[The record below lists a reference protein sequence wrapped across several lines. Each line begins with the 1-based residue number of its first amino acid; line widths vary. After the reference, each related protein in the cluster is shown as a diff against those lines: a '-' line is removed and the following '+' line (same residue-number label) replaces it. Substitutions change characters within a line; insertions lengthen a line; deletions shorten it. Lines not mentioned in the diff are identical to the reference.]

1 MTTIDQTKLQ
11 ELIGKYKADFETNIP
26 NELYKW
32 KAVKCFQ
39 DNWNIDAGDFASMLK
54 NSLAKTENLL
64 IAPSFYPKLMIEKY
78 VDLYPEDVRS
88 LFGLLY
94 SEEFDLSERI
104 ASFKSG
110 IEDIH
115 KKWDNIGDKNHYQ
128 NENIISTY
136 LWLRYPDKY
145 YIYKPTL
152 ASNLCNKLGI
162 DVRFRGL
169 GAEAVIQAYKIYDTV
184 SEALAQDEEYVAL
197 LNTWLIGDCYADKYC
212 KTATIDFAYYVSKYM
227 EDARVSIATSLPY
240 KTWDDAIVRVLGDN
254 DTPMKAT
261 EIAGIVR
268 RKGFYYTTGKTP
280 ELSINRNMSEN
291 TSGLYKSEG
300 RGYYS
305 LSNYGK
311 SKYLSIISGKYS
323 MVNTDYQQPKQED
336 TIPIVAENTKT
347 EYDNSYD
354 STKFLSEVFMSEDDY
369 NKLRSQ
375 LLLKKNIILQGAP
388 GVGKT
393 FSAKRLAYSIM
404 GKKDDCRICLVQ
416 FHQNYSYEDFV
427 EGYKPVEEGFK
438 LCKGVFYNFC
448 TQAKNNPN
456 DDYFFIIDEINR
468 GNLSKIFGEL
478 LMLIEKGYRGEK
490 MTLAYS
496 GEKFHVPENLHII
509 GMMNTADRSLA
520 MIDYALRRRFSFFTL
535 KPGFES
541 DGFIQRQK
549 ELNNATYDNLVA
561 KIIDLNREI
570 VKDDSLGAGFEIGH
584 SYLCFKAANE
594 VNDEW
599 LYAVVHH
606 DIIPTLQEYWF
617 DNADA
622 VKRWTEN
629 LTNILND

>member
-1 MTTIDQTKLQ
+1 MITIDQTKLQ
-11 ELIGKYKADFETNIP
+11 ELIGKYKADFNTYISR
-26 NELYKW
+26 ELYKW
-32 KAVKCFQ
+32 RAVKHFQ
-39 DNWNIDAGDFASMLK
+39 DNWNIDAEDFAEMLK
-54 NSLAKTENLL
+54 KSLAKTDNLL
-64 IAPSFYPKLMIEKY
+64 ASISTYPRRMIKNY
-78 VDLYPEDVRS
+78 ADLYPEDVRN
-88 LFGLLY
+88 LFVVLYDESKDLLY
-94 SEEFDLSERI
+94 RIEEF
-104 ASFKSG
+104 KNG
-110 IEDIH
+110 IERVH
-115 KKWDNIGDKNHYQ
+115 KVWDKIGDKNHYQ
-128 NENIISTY
+128 TENVISTY

-152 ASNLCNKLGI
+152 AGNLCDKLGI
-162 DVRFRGL
+162 DIRFRGR
-169 GAEAVIQAYKIYDTV
+169 GAEAITQAYQIYDIV
-184 SEALAQDEEYVAL
+184 SEALTKDEEYSAL
-197 LNTWLIGDCYADKYC
+197 LNTKLTGDCYADSHC
-212 KTATIDFAYYVSKYM
+212 KTAAIDFAYYVSKYM
-227 EDARVSIATSLPY
+227 EDAKMSIVTSTSY
-240 KTWDDAIVRVLGDN
+240 NTWDEAIVRVLGDN

-261 EIAGIVR
+261 EIADIVR

-323 MVNTDYQQPKQED
+323 MVNIESSESKQEGS
-336 TIPIVAENTKT
+336 IPIVAENTKT
-347 EYDNSYD
+347 EYNSTYD
-354 STKFLSEVFMSEDDY
+354 PTDFLSEVYMTDTDY
-369 NKLRSQ
+369 NRLRGQ

-404 GKKDDCRICLVQ
+404 GKKDDSRICLVQ

-438 LCKGVFYNFC
+438 LRKGIFYNFC

-456 DDYFFIIDEINR
+456 EKYFFIIDEINR

-478 LMLIEKGYRGEK
+478 LMLIEKDYRGEK

-496 GEKFHVPENLHII
+496 GEKFYVPENLHII

-541 DGFIQRQK
+541 DGFMQK
-549 ELNNATYDNLVA
+549 KRELNNVKYENLVA
-561 KIIDLNREI
+561 QIIELNKEI

-584 SYLCFKAANE
+584 SYLCFKEASE
-594 VNDEW
+594 VNDKW

-617 DNADA
+617 DNSDA

-629 LTNILND
+629 LTKILND